1 MVTLRTGQVTWP
13 DCCRVD
19 DAEVRPGLFDS
30 VTWTLSSGSLY
41 EWCDHTQTEWS
52 LTTWPLTLL
61 TNRMLTAYI
70 FSSLKLNSYRE
81 VSFPSSS
88 PPWSVIR
95 IWVCGTNFTL
105 TVSQRTLRK
114 ASHITFTQ
122 VLSCEFVEKFELRDT
137 FHDIMTWHK
146 LIGSAL
152 NHYSRPDDCM
162 MSDTWYNM
170 SRM

>member
-13 DCCRVD
+13 VCCRVD

-30 VTWTLSSGSLY
+30 VTWTLSSPSLY

-81 VSFPSSS
+81 VSFPSS
-88 PPWSVIR
+88 PPPLICHPYLGMWDKFYINGVTTYFKEGITHHIHTSTEL
-95 IWVCGTNFTL
+95 WVCREIWTSWHF
-105 TVSQRTLRK
+105 SW
-114 ASHITFTQ
+114 H
-122 VLSCEFVEKFELRDT
+122 
-137 FHDIMTWHK
+137 HDMT
-146 LIGSAL
+146 
-152 NHYSRPDDCM
+152 
-162 MSDTWYNM
+162 
-170 SRM
+170 